1 MSALAKFASQVPSLR
16 LSILALLT
24 RSLCYED
31 HEDDETCDRTTV
43 AVNVLMRAID
53 EHPFVPPS
61 EDMDPEDVPTPDDS
75 AAFLLIEGMPMSFD
89 KLERSIKAYISTPKA
104 MESTEGLSFQTLTV
118 VEDAITDSSPADA
131 DGEVIE
137 GSHASSILLDDKKN
151 KEKRRW
157 IQLLLFMPFLNLP
170 RLDES
175 SDLQHQLILLKAR
188 QSMLFVVSN
197 MF

>member
-24 RSLCYED
+24 RSLCDED